1 MPKVD
6 EDKYGSPERAN
17 ISVKEVIPESGIDQS
32 QRGLMVSEKNSP
44 SKVEAEVS
52 VSVDSLDRESESE
65 ESDEQFNSEHSR
77 SVNMPRVKLG

>member
-1 MPKVD
+1 
-6 EDKYGSPERAN
+6 
-17 ISVKEVIPESGIDQS
+17 
-32 QRGLMVSEKNSP
+32 MVSEKNSP

-77 SVNMPRVKLG
+77 SVNMPRVKLCPEEEESAPRYTDRLVDELT

>member
-1 MPKVD
+1 
-6 EDKYGSPERAN
+6 
-17 ISVKEVIPESGIDQS
+17 
-32 QRGLMVSEKNSP
+32 MVSEKKTP

-77 SVNMPRVKLG
+77 SVNMPRVKLCPEEEESAPRYTDRLVEELT